1 METWIGLL
9 ETGGSIA
16 TWLRSQGIQNIAI
29 YGLGMMGKHLLY
41 QLQKE
46 KFSVYY
52 AIDQQT
58 EQGHGELSV
67 YALEDELPDADAV
80 LVTVLYDYPRI
91 RASLE
96 GRHPWRIWALD
107 EVLRAASGREE
118 LGGTK

>member
-1 METWIGLL
+1 
-9 ETGGSIA
+9 
-16 TWLRSQGIQNIAI
+16 
-29 YGLGMMGKHLLY
+29 MMGKHLLY